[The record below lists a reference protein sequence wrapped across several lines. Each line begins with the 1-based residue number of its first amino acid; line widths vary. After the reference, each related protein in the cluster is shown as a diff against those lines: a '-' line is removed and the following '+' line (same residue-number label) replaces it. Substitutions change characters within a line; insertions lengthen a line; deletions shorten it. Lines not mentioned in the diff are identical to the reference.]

1 MAAKM
6 GRPPKPRKEV
16 LGVVF
21 AVRLRPDEAR
31 AVRAA
36 IAGSGENQADWLRRT
51 LLAAARSAPADK
63 P

>member
-1 MAAKM
+1 MAK
-6 GRPPKPRKEV
+6 KEV

-36 IAGSGENQADWLRRT
+36 IDGSGEKQADWLRRV
-51 LLAAARSAPADK
+51 LLAAAQSAPANK
-63 P
+63 PG